1 MAMIPR
7 TSAFVSFVSAF
18 VSFVVSFFDQPMA
31 ENRDPSLRSGF
42 RLRTP
47 ARLGRGLASLTPAE
61 RLNLP
66 PAPGCVPMASCNHRI
81 GESPSHPMDLSRI
94 AELLTSYLAP
104 AHLAPAQLVSIS
116 MYMDILAR
124 WNQKISLTAVRAP
137 DEMVTRHFGE
147 SLFVARH
154 LFPDASAPVP
164 PGGTAIDVG
173 AGAGFP
179 GLPLKIFAPALH
191 LTLIESQQK
200 KAAFLREVVRA
211 LALRDVEVFAG
222 RAEDFSGRAALVTLR
237 AVERFDAVLPVAARL
252 VEPASVAPGGRLAL
266 LIGAAQAERAR
277 RLLPGF
283 SWESP
288 ATLPRSQ
295 QRILLVGANHA
306 HHESALA

>member
-1 MAMIPR
+1 M
-7 TSAFVSFVSAF
+7 
-18 VSFVVSFFDQPMA
+18 
-31 ENRDPSLRSGF
+31 DPSAIAAL
-42 RLRTP
+42 
-47 ARLGRGLASLTPAE
+47 LAP
-61 RLNLP
+61 
-66 PAPGCVPMASCNHRI
+66 
-81 GESPSHPMDLSRI
+81 
-94 AELLTSYLAP
+94 YLAP
-104 AHLAPAQLVSIS
+104 AHLATGQLVGIS
-116 MYMDILAR
+116 TYIDILAR
-124 WNQKISLTAVRAP
+124 WNQKIALTAVHAP
-137 DEMVTRHFGE
+137 EEIVTRHFGE
-147 SLFVARH
+147 SLFLAHH

-179 GLPLKIFAPALH
+179 GLPLKIFAPGLR

-237 AVERFDAVLPVAARL
+237 AVERFEAVLPIAARL
-252 VEPASVAPGGRLAL
+252 VQSGGRLAL

-277 RLLPGF
+277 RLLSGF

-288 ATLPRSQ
+288 AALPRSQ

-306 HHESALA
+306 RQESAPA